1 MVRKYCWV
9 WRPLVLYC
17 LWLQS
22 LLCVWEPMELIRE
35 CDGKPI
41 LFCEIETRFYN
52 KAEKGETW
60 SVEILYGWVRNI
72 TGYFLFLAVLDN
84 LIPEK
89 KYEKYIR
96 LFAGMVTILLV
107 IQPLTGALRLEEQ
120 IARFYK
126 TLVFQYQAEDL
137 RQEMLGVEEQRFEQ
151 MIGQYEEAVAKD
163 VRQMAEE
170 LGFIVIQCQAEIGK
184 EHGSQGFGTV
194 AGVWIQVSAD
204 DGEKSTGAENGQEEE
219 EEEKISLEENR
230 IVTETIKA
238 IDPVVI
244 GEEDPVKSSGKA
256 KDPAVEKL
264 RRKIVSYYDLEDA
277 YVEIQV
283 VEREG

>member
-1 MVRKYCWV
+1 M
-9 WRPLVLYC
+9 
-17 LWLQS
+17 
-22 LLCVWEPMELIRE
+22 
-35 CDGKPI
+35 
-41 LFCEIETRFYN
+41 
-52 KAEKGETW
+52 
-60 SVEILYGWVRNI
+60 EILYGWVRNI

-194 AGVWIQVSAD
+194 AGVWIQVQTM
-204 DGEKSTGAENGQEEE
+204 G
-219 EEEKISLEENR
+219 
-230 IVTETIKA
+230 IKA
-238 IDPVVI
+238 LGRKMD
-244 GEEDPVKSSGKA
+244 KK
-256 KDPAVEKL
+256 
-264 RRKIVSYYDLEDA
+264 RRKRRRFLWKKT
-277 YVEIQV
+277 
-283 VEREG
+283 GL

>member
-1 MVRKYCWV
+1 M
-9 WRPLVLYC
+9 
-17 LWLQS
+17 
-22 LLCVWEPMELIRE
+22 
-35 CDGKPI
+35 
-41 LFCEIETRFYN
+41 
-52 KAEKGETW
+52 
-60 SVEILYGWVRNI
+60 EILYGWVRNI

-107 IQPLTGALRLEEQ
+107 VQPLTGALRLEEQ
-120 IARFYK
+120 IAHFYK

-163 VRQMAEE
+163 IRQMAEE

-194 AGVWIQVSAD
+194 AGVWIQVRAD
-204 DGEKSTGAENGQEEE
+204 DGEKSAGAEHGQEEE
-219 EEEKISLEENR
+219 K
-230 IVTETIKA
+230 
-238 IDPVVI
+238 
-244 GEEDPVKSSGKA
+244 GEEI
-256 KDPAVEKL
+256 L
-264 RRKIVSYYDLEDA
+264 
-277 YVEIQV
+277 
-283 VEREG
+283 

>member
-1 MVRKYCWV
+1 
-9 WRPLVLYC
+9 
-17 LWLQS
+17 
-22 LLCVWEPMELIRE
+22 MELIRE

-137 RQEMLGVEEQRFEQ
+137 RQEMLGVEEQRFER